1 MKIKDLFESQ
11 SQIEITNEI
20 KKSAAAIVHLL
31 ETFDIISFARGW
43 QAAETIGIS
52 LITEVETRLWYY
64 KMLASTNKM
73 QIEYNKLL
81 QLIEKLRNKIKSG
94 V

>member
-20 KKSAAAIVHLL
+20 K
-31 ETFDIISFARGW
+31 
-43 QAAETIGIS
+43 
-52 LITEVETRLWYY
+52 
-64 KMLASTNKM
+64 
-73 QIEYNKLL
+73 
-81 QLIEKLRNKIKSG
+81 LRNKIKSG

>member
-20 KKSAAAIVHLL
+20 KKECGRNS
-31 ETFDIISFARGW
+31 
-43 QAAETIGIS
+43 S
-52 LITEVETRLWYY
+52 LVRD
-64 KMLASTNKM
+64 
-73 QIEYNKLL
+73 
-81 QLIEKLRNKIKSG
+81 